1 MNTAFRQV
9 APRQR
14 HIADARAE
22 DDIDLREIALTLWR
36 GKGLVVLAA
45 LTGAALGLCYL
56 MFLAVPTYTASASV
70 ALESQQPQ
78 VVDLESVVSGL
89 GGDQSTI
96 NTEVEVIRSRR
107 LLTQL
112 VDELQLTHDPEF
124 NKGLRPASL
133 LSVDQLRDLIGMETA
148 PAPAVP
154 PEIMRDSVVDA
165 VMAQISVTNVRQ
177 SYVFRITA
185 TTEDPSKSALLAN
198 TLATLYIQD
207 QVAVKF
213 EKTEQATEWLSGRVT
228 ELQIALENAE
238 AELKDY
244 SASTDLISPEGLIAL
259 NRQLKDLRDRNTD
272 LRQSLQV
279 AEERLAALQGEGP
292 TLFDADRDRAIL
304 RATTERD
311 RTATQIAAVQQSI
324 TELTVRIEHQSDE
337 LVQLQQLQREAEANR
352 LIYEY
357 FLGRMK
363 ETAVQQGIQ
372 QADSRVLSHAP
383 VPLDPTAPRRPLV
396 LGLSTVLAAF
406 LGAAMILLR
415 EFAQNTF
422 RLPEELEAKT
432 GYPILGKIPMIPTKR
447 RKSVQAYLKTKPNS
461 AAAEAVRNLRTSLLL
476 GSLDRPP
483 QIIMST
489 SSIPGEG
496 KTTQSIALA
505 QNLADMGKSV
515 LLVEGDIRRCV
526 FREYFDKT
534 GPDGLLSVLTGDAA
548 LANAVIRPEGEG
560 FDVLMGE
567 KPTTNAADI
576 FSSHRFVDFLDGL
589 RKTYDHVI
597 IDSPPVLAVT
607 DARIIGLA
615 TDAVIYTV
623 KWDST
628 THRQVADGLKSLE
641 QVNVNISGLVLS
653 QISGKGMK
661 RYGYGDSYGS
671 YQTYYQS

>member
-1 MNTAFRQV
+1 MDGLGVNTAFRRA
-9 APRQR
+9 APRQSP
-14 HIADARAE
+14 IAEAQAPDE
-22 DDIDLREIALTLWR
+22 IDLRDTALTLWR
-36 GKGLVVLAA
+36 GKVWIMSASII
-45 LTGAALGLCYL
+45 GAAFALGYL
-56 MFLAVPTYTASASV
+56 LFLAVPTYTASASV

-78 VVDLESVVSGL
+78 VVDLDSVVSGL

-107 LLTQL
+107 LMSQL
-112 VDELQLTHDPEF
+112 VDALNLVDDPEF
-124 NKGLRPASL
+124 NKALRPVPRLSL
-133 LSVDQLRDLIGMETA
+133 ESLRQLIGRTPAA
-148 PAPAVP
+148 PVP
-154 PEIMRDSVVDA
+154 PDIARQSVIDA
-165 VMAQISVTNVRQ
+165 VMAQTSVTNIRQ
-177 SYVFRITA
+177 SYVFQITS
-185 TTEDPSKSALLAN
+185 TTEDPAKSAMIAN

-207 QVAVKF
+207 QVTVKF
-213 EKTEQATEWLSGRVT
+213 EKTEQATEWLTGRVT

-238 AELKDY
+238 AALKDY
-244 SASTDLISPEGLIAL
+244 SSSTDLISAEGLIAL
-259 NRQLKDLRDRNTD
+259 NRQMKDLRDRNAD
-272 LRQSLQV
+272 LRQNLES
-279 AEERLAALQGEGP
+279 AETRLAELQTSARSTNADP
-292 TLFDADRDRAIL
+292 TILRAMTDRDRIA
-304 RATTERD
+304 A
-311 RTATQIAAVQQSI
+311 QIAAVEQSI
-324 TELTVRIEHQSDE
+324 TELTARIAHQSDE
-337 LVQLQQLQREAEANR
+337 LVQLQQYQREAEASR

-383 VPLDPTAPRRPLV
+383 VPLDPTAPRKSLV

-406 LGAAMILLR
+406 LGAALILLR

-476 GSLDRPP
+476 GNLDRPP

-496 KTTQSIALA
+496 KTTQSIAMA

-526 FREYFDKT
+526 FREYFDKA
-534 GPDGLLSVLTGDAA
+534 GPDGLLSVLTGNAP
-548 LANAVIRPEGEG
+548 LANAVTRPAGEG

-576 FSSHRFVDFLDGL
+576 FSSHRFADFLDGL

-671 YQTYYQS
+671 YQAYYQS

>member
-14 HIADARAE
+14 HVPDTQAE
-22 DDIDLREIALTLWR
+22 DEIDLREIALTLWR
-36 GKGLVVLAA
+36 GKGWIALAA
-45 LTGAALGLCYL
+45 LTGTVLGLCYL
-56 MFLAVPTYTASASV
+56 MFLAVPTYTASATV
-70 ALESQQPQ
+70 ALENQQPQ
-78 VVDLESVVSGL
+78 VVDLDSVVSGL

-107 LLTQL
+107 LMTQL
-112 VDELQLTHDPEF
+112 VEELQLKTDPEF
-124 NKGLRPASL
+124 NEVLRPAPL
-133 LSVDQLRDLIGMETA
+133 LSVDSLRQLIGMEVTTTEEL
-148 PAPAVP
+148 P
-154 PEIMRDSVVDA
+154 PEILRDSVVDA
-165 VMAQISVTNVRQ
+165 VMERVSVTNVRQ

-185 TTEDPSKSALLAN
+185 LTEDPAKSALIAN
-198 TLATLYIQD
+198 TLAALYIQD

-238 AELKDY
+238 AALKDY
-244 SASTDLISPEGLIAL
+244 SSSTDLISAEGLIAL
-259 NRQLKDLRDRNTD
+259 NRQMKDLRDRNAD
-272 LRQSLQV
+272 LRQNLES
-279 AEERLAALQGEGP
+279 AETRLAELQTGVRSSSADP
-292 TLFDADRDRAIL
+292 ATLRAMTDRDRIA
-304 RATTERD
+304 A
-311 RTATQIAAVQQSI
+311 QIAAVEQSI
-324 TELTVRIEHQSDE
+324 TELTARIAHQSDE
-337 LVQLQQLQREAEANR
+337 LVQLQQYQREAEASR

-383 VPLDPTAPRRPLV
+383 VPLDPTAPRKSLV

-406 LGAAMILLR
+406 LGAALILLR

-515 LLVEGDIRRCV
+515 MLVEGDIRRCT
-526 FREYFDKT
+526 FSEYFEKA
-534 GPDGLLSVLTGDAA
+534 GPHGLLSVLTGDAP
-548 LANAVIRPEGEG
+548 LANAVIRPAGEQ

-641 QVNVNISGLVLS
+641 QVNVKISGLVLS

-671 YQTYYQS
+671 YQAYYQG